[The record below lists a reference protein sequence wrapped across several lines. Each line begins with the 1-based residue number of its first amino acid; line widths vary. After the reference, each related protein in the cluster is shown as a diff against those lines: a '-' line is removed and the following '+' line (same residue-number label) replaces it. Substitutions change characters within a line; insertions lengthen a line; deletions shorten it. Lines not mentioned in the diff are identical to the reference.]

1 MGNDPLIERITG
13 ERERIVKNA
22 KALVLLIALV
32 LTVAACGGQSA
43 EEELLEQLL
52 ESGDSGISD
61 IDIDPDSGEINISVE
76 GEDGGDVSISG
87 SGEEDDFSMVIE
99 GEDGEV
105 MTFGTGDLPEGLLVP
120 VPDGGK
126 IIQTLTSGEDI
137 MAMLEYAGSEFDQL
151 VSVYDGAMGGSDVQ
165 RNESTFSNEDGTVRS
180 VNWYADNLSLFVTVA
195 DCYSTSNGELESV
208 CLTINQSGS

>member
-1 MGNDPLIERITG
+1 M
-13 ERERIVKNA
+13 KNA

-61 IDIDPDSGEINISVE
+61 IDIDSDTGEINISVE

-87 SGEEDDFSMVIE
+87 SGDDDDFSMVIE

-105 MTFGTGDLPEGLLVP
+105 MTFGTGDLPEGLVVP
-120 VPDGGK
+120 VQDGGK
-126 IIQTLTSGEDI
+126 IIHTLTSGEDI
-137 MAMLEYAGSEFDQL
+137 SAMLEYPGSEFDQL
-151 VSVYDGAMGGSDVQ
+151 VSLYDGAISGEDVQ
-165 RNESTFSNEDGTVRS
+165 RSESTFSSDDGINRT
-180 VNWYADNLSLFVTVA
+180 VNWYTGDLSVWVSVA
-195 DCYSTSNGELESV
+195 DCYSTSTGDLESV
-208 CLTINQSGS
+208 CVTINQSGS